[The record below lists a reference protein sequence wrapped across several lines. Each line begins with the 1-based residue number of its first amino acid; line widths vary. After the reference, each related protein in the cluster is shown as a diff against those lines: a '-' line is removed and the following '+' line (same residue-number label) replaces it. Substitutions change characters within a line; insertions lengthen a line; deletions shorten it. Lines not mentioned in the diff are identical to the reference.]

1 MCSNSDLFLSD
12 IILCHEIEKL
22 FHLVIYFFYLAYLL
36 CFLIVESNCA
46 DTTIEEVRHL
56 RNETILF
63 LNEEEGFVL
72 EPVDDTGQN
81 LTGFLLNVCVN

>member
-1 MCSNSDLFLSD
+1 MSDT
-12 IILCHEIEKL
+12 ILCCEIKKL
-22 FHLVIYFFYLAYLL
+22 FHLVIYFFYSAYLL
-36 CFLIVESNCA
+36 CFLIVESNYA
-46 DTTIEEVRHL
+46 DTTIEEVSHL

-81 LTGFLLNVCVN
+81 LTGFLVNVCVN